1 LLTPVRWAFTI
12 AIDKF
17 FSWRYGES
25 TMPRRL
31 SSPLNIQLG
40 GRMALRQALAPDG

>member
-12 AIDKF
+12 VIGKF
-17 FSWRYGES
+17 FSWRYSES

-31 SSPLNIQLG
+31 SSPLNIQFG
-40 GRMALRQALAPDG
+40 GRMALQQALGRDG